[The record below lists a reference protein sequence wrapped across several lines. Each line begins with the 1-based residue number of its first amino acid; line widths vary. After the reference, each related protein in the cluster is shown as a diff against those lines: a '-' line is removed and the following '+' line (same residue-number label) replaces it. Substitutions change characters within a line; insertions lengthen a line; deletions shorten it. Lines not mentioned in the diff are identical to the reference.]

1 MMPILAPPPVEP
13 AAAPLTGLPRL
24 RLPRLCVAVQG
35 ATPAEMMACAEGV
48 LKDARFLEFRLD
60 LLTKPAAGI
69 PALKDFLRR
78 HRDVQA
84 IATCRRGNPMAATLP
99 AHWPL
104 NSKSC
109 KKPPKSVARL

>member
-1 MMPILAPPPVEP
+1 MPILAPLPVEP
-13 AAAPLTGLPRL
+13 VAAPPTVLPRL

-35 ATPAEMMACAEGV
+35 ATPAELMASAEGV

-69 PALKDFLRR
+69 AALKGFLQQ

-84 IATCRRGNPMAATLP
+84 IATCRRKPNGGGFAGTLAAELEILQK
-99 AHWPL
+99 A
-104 NSKSC
+104 
-109 KKPPKSVARL
+109 